1 MNDTEARGTLLMPSD
16 DEVRT
21 SIMNKDL
28 KRNASVLLYMLES
41 KINDNFEDNEKY
53 SNGYSSFVTEQVMPE
68 KDYDKWISDSYTD
81 EDRQR
86 LVKTIGNFILL
97 RDKLK
102 AADKKGNW
110 TKKKAAMS
118 TKVEGIE
125 TSSVAARDLKTWNEK
140 TIVQRNKKF
149 ADQVIN
155 AWRI

>member
-1 MNDTEARGTLLMPSD
+1 MEAKKTSLN
-16 DEVRT
+16 EVFLSNRV
-21 SIMNKDL
+21 L
-28 KRNASVLLYMLES
+28 KVYH
-41 KINDNFEDNEKY
+41 
-53 SNGYSSFVTEQVMPE
+53 
-68 KDYDKWISDSYTD
+68 ISDSYTD

-102 AADKKGNW
+102 AADKKGDW

-125 TSSVAARDLKTWNEK
+125 TSFVAARALKTWNEK
-140 TIVQRNKKF
+140 TIEQRNKKF